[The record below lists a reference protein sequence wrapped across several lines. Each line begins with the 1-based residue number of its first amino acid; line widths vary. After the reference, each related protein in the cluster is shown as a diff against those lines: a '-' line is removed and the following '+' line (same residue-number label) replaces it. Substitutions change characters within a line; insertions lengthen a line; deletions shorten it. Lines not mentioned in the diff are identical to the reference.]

1 MFLQD
6 KNPVGSHLVKEVNWK
21 AGFAYLSD
29 ILGIIMILILPCK
42 EEVQHDFEWQIR
54 SKDKNK
60 RQTLRKTKFLYMVMT
75 CSIIEKQWSKR
86 SQSWYFKNAKRYHQ
100 TPSGFWQNFHIVF
113 SIKRSLCWK
122 SMGWNPFLSLRDN
135 LHLIITL

>member
-1 MFLQD
+1 MLDLFIEQTMFLQD

-60 RQTLRKTKFLYMVMT
+60 RQTLRRTKFLYMVMT
-75 CSIIEKQWSKR
+75 CSIIEKQ
-86 SQSWYFKNAKRYHQ
+86 
-100 TPSGFWQNFHIVF
+100 
-113 SIKRSLCWK
+113 
-122 SMGWNPFLSLRDN
+122 
-135 LHLIITL
+135 